1 MSTRTARVASVSV
14 AESRRIRPTFTTAG
28 IDLNSFPTRRSS
40 DLCVP
45 VRQVL
50 VTSLPILHQ
59 CGLQPGDLRENMPS
73 ADVSRN
79 LTVLTRR
86 SLQQDAADVT
96 AV

>member
-28 IDLNSFPTRRSS
+28 IDLNMTAGF
-40 DLCVP
+40 DLNIRCVP

-79 LTVLTRR
+79 LTVLSRR